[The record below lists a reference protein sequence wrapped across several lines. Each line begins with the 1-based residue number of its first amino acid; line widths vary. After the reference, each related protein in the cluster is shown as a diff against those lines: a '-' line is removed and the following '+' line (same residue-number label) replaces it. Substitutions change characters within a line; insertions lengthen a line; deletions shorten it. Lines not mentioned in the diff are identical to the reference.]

1 MQNYRQEEMSKLDW
15 VREDDEEYRTLLLQF
30 AQKYFNKAIED
41 LNKLCSECQVIDK
54 SLLKTLNMYNFSKL
68 KPFLGQG
75 IQVLDD
81 KYEEIL
87 LAKEENVKSFRTFYF
102 QAEILKLLKEAKG
115 LEYALVSFEQKKSI
129 QSRLNTLDDE
139 FPEMNTD
146 PNRAELVLVLGKI
159 KTPNPKPAKS
169 FKNKFKR

>member
-15 VREDDEEYRTLLLQF
+15 VREDDEEYQTLLLQF
-30 AQKYFNKAIED
+30 AQKYFNMAIED
-41 LNKLCSECQVIDK
+41 LNKLKDQVIDK

-68 KPFLGQG
+68 KPFIGQG

-87 LAKEENVKSFRTFYF
+87 LTKEENVKYFRTSYF
-102 QAEILKLLKEAKG
+102 QSEVLKLLKDAKG
-115 LEYALVSFEQKKSI
+115 LENVLVSFEQKKSI
-129 QSRLNTLDDE
+129 QSRLNTLDNE

-146 PNRAELVLVLGKI
+146 PNRAELVAELGRI
-159 KTPNPKPAKS
+159 KTTRSKSAKS
-169 FKNKFKR
+169 FKNKFKK